1 MWRSNEMGEDGL
13 GSGSRRENWEMFED
27 KCNGKGGANTKGSLT
42 ETTKTCP
49 ADFNLLLLM

>member
-1 MWRSNEMGEDGL
+1 MWRSNEMGEDGFE
-13 GSGSRRENWEMFED
+13 SGSRRENWEMFEE
-27 KCNGKGGANTKGSLT
+27 KFNGKGGANTKGSLT